1 MKHSRL
7 QVLYYKN
14 LFLSLKTFKSKGNI
28 SVAKPILLMAII
40 KLIEDRKIM
49 GNKII
54 YNDDL
59 INCYN
64 NIYKTIYKEVI
75 TSSVY
80 PFYHLKGELFYT
92 IKGDTSRKTPSGK
105 FLREKIEYA
114 SLDDD
119 LWEMLQNNLIRE
131 EFKEAIIAKYLK

>member
-64 NIYKTIYKEVI
+64 NIY
-75 TSSVY
+75 
-80 PFYHLKGELFYT
+80 
-92 IKGDTSRKTPSGK
+92 IKLYIKK
-105 FLREKIEYA
+105 L
-114 SLDDD
+114 
-119 LWEMLQNNLIRE
+119 
-131 EFKEAIIAKYLK
+131 